1 MFIAAL
7 FIIATNWKQLKC
19 PSTDEWINKMWY
31 IHTVEYYSALKG
43 KKILTRAATWIKL
56 EDTVLS
62 EISLSQKDKYC
73 LIPRV

>member
-31 IHTVEYYSALKG
+31 IHFMEYYPAIKRNEVL
-43 KKILTRAATWIKL
+43 IHATMD
-56 EDTVLS
+56 EP
-62 EISLSQKDKYC
+62 QKHYAK
-73 LIPRV
+73 